1 MGVIPS
7 RTGKT
12 ARAVALAMAVVVLLG
27 AVLMPRQALAATTF
41 PTTPVAGDK
50 YVSGTTTS
58 TYDGSAWSP
67 ALPSANSAGDA
78 YVTTVNGTSVTF
90 VYDGTTSK
98 WYPNKLLNG
107 DFQYPSLATYES
119 SFASAKNSGPFVYM
133 NCSTGYDYKHAAYV
147 TPFDPV
153 SFAWNSHEYQAWNP
167 DKTSGYF
174 AEIQADHSNTDTGI
188 GTYAGG
194 DGNLYS
200 EVSCIDE
207 TTSIYQDV
215 ATIPG
220 TIYKWSLNHSGAGKG
235 VVAQLQVL
243 IGPTSDPTKLVA
255 QTATRVGSAN
265 HVNGVPV
272 YSTTANNGGTMSE
285 VVNGSKDTNQIGF
298 SSTVISTPATTDQ
311 FHPDKQDASNG
322 MGSWETYTGTYKV
335 DKGQLIT
342 RFQFVQYAA
351 TTGSQQSLLD
361 DITFQT
367 AYPLY
372 FDANGGSG
380 TLPMNNATDAEKND
394 GADVNGNYQNYYSE
408 GDTVSIATA
417 QALSYDATTWDTTKL
432 TRSGYYFAG
441 WSSTKVDPFDTAAE
455 ATPYVLSSYQM
466 LNPGADLTTNTLY
479 AVWVKRAVAIEPQV
493 TKSVTV
499 TNGTPTWP
507 ATFSYELTPESTTAE
522 GLTTATMPMP
532 GTATGTVTTST
543 STPSATAAQTASF
556 GAIIF
561 TKPGT
566 YEYKV
571 KESTESGNGWTCDNT
586 EKTLTVDVTNV
597 SVEGSTSDKYLE
609 ADATLLNPAKLEASV
624 TGLSAT
630 NNSSYNAV
638 SITGSV
644 TNTYAATSA
653 TLDTSA
659 AAILNKTVTS
669 DVSFAS
675 KQFDFTLAA
684 AADSAVYTDGT
695 VTGIAPLPTKGTTE
709 NNTAGSASFTG
720 AGTQAVDFGTITYT
734 HPGTYTYTVN
744 ETTTGAAGDGW
755 TYGSASDVKTV
766 TVKVTDNGKGT
777 LSAAVTTA
785 GAITNG
791 YAVLPVTIYP
801 TVDKNITVPPGD
813 AVNATFGYTIKA
825 LNGAPD
831 PEGAPGTTTF
841 NSGDTTKT
849 ASLGSITFTKPG
861 TYHYAVDEATPLP
874 AGWSNTSGSTTMT
887 VDVTDVGGALKATVG
902 TSAFTGTA
910 ATNAPL
916 ASTFENSYAT
926 GSVSVAGPWL
936 SVRKTVT
943 GNTTLADESFNFKLT
958 PVSTTNTQLTT
969 DTMPMPGGQAGG
981 SKTITVT
988 APVGTKDGAVVST
1001 DATAFGTITFKDVG
1015 TYVYK
1020 TEEIAPDPASSGWSY
1035 DTTKHTISI
1044 VVTDTDDVLSAEVTI
1059 DGKTT
1064 ANGGANTSAFTNEF
1078 DYTPV
1083 TLNTATADGAILNKT
1098 VTGTNFDSTTFD
1110 FTLTPG
1116 TATYTDGTGSGTS
1129 PLPSSTTGTTAAGS
1143 ATFSAAGSQ
1152 AVNFGSITFTQPG
1165 TYTYAVSEDNAGADG
1180 WVTTG
1185 SPSTVTVVVSLD
1197 KDTALSIDSVT
1208 PAAITNDYE
1217 PATLDTA
1224 TQALLTKN
1232 VTANTSGAEKTFDF
1246 SIEAGDDSAAYAD
1259 GTKGTA
1265 PLADTAGTATYKAG
1279 ETGTKTVSFGD
1290 IAYTKA
1296 GTYTYTVKETTTSG
1310 TGWTCDT
1317 TAKTVT
1323 VTVAADAQTGRL
1335 SVTSVAGATVSNSY
1349 ASTPVTLDTATTAI
1363 AQKHVVSSTSSPAAQ
1378 FKFTIAGI
1386 NGTPNPVVNS
1396 SGAAAS
1402 TTSTVDVAAQAA
1414 ASNQILTIGFGN
1426 FYYDKAGTYTYRVT
1440 EADPGTGWG
1449 VTPTEKYADV
1459 TVKVTDDGK
1468 GALSIDPVTAASIT
1482 NTYTASGTLDTSATA
1497 ILTKTVE
1504 SATSIPASTEFSFTL
1519 SAAAESAVYTDGSA
1533 AGTAPLPTSTTSTVS
1548 YGTAETGAKPVSF
1561 GSIAF
1566 TKPGT
1571 YTYTV
1576 TEATPGSGWTADP
1589 NTRTATA
1596 IVMVTDDKKGGL
1608 TASVATP
1615 AAITNTYATTA
1626 TLDTSATAILTKTVE
1641 SDIPFAQ
1648 KTFSFT
1654 LSAAAGSAVYTDGT
1668 TAGTAPLPA
1677 STTGTATFSAK
1688 GSQPVSF
1695 GSIAFKK
1702 AGTYT
1707 YTVTEATPGS
1717 GWTADPNTRTA
1728 TAIVTVTDDGKG
1740 ALSAAV
1746 TTSAAITNTYST
1758 LPVSVHPSVAKTI
1771 TVDTGTNPTFP
1782 KTFGFTATLASAVD
1796 ANGTDITTSAPTTAE
1811 KTVEFD
1817 GATSTPGPVAFDTLT
1832 FTRAGTYTYT
1842 IDEDATY
1849 LGSGWSKTS
1858 GYTTMTVVVTDTGG
1872 ALKATVGMNEFT
1884 GTAVTNTFTAT
1895 TFTNRYSVTSVTVT
1909 APFLAVEKR
1918 VTGDKTPAAKTF
1930 YYLMTAGDAAS
1941 KEFMPAGSTSDG
1953 SKWVSATAA
1962 EGTTGGTSGTVVS
1975 DGNTTFGSIE
1985 FTKPGTYTYYVKEV
1999 ASATSTDAP
2008 TNADGWTFDTT
2019 GANATNSGKG
2029 HRVVVEVTN
2038 TNGVLGAT
2046 VTIDDAKASDGGAN
2060 TNTFTNGFAYTPTTV
2075 DPSATGF
2082 FTKTVACSL
2091 TPAVTPATT
2100 FSFRIA
2106 GTDGTANPTNAAG
2119 KTIST
2124 GSLSIVAGETGDKAV
2139 TFENGPIT
2147 YTEPGTYHY
2156 LVTEGTLGAGWSA
2169 SAASAEVTVEVKAN
2183 ADGTLTPTVT
2193 PASITNTFN
2202 PVSVNPSVKK
2212 TVSVTTGTPD
2222 WPATF
2227 GYTLKAVGTS
2237 AAGLTAATM
2246 PMPDGATDT
2255 EGTATVSTSTPSSQA
2270 DQTAAFGAI
2279 TFTKPGLYQY
2289 AIAEDSPLPAGW
2301 SNTGGAVTMTVQVTD
2316 VNGVLTATVLSGEA
2330 SSVAL
2335 SGTDNDFLATTFAN
2349 VYDPASVTVAD
2360 PWLSVRKVVSGDK
2373 TTADATFWFM
2383 LKASDAATAAYMP
2396 DGSVGDSK
2404 WVSVSAPAGTAPGLV
2419 VNGAEDS
2426 FGHITFD
2433 RVGTY
2438 SYTVR
2443 EVAANGSSDAPAD
2456 VAGWSND
2463 PTVHTVAFVVTD
2475 DEGALAT
2482 RILIDGKEATTGV
2495 VGGNVFTNAFSAASA
2510 TASASGGGTAV
2521 SQTPQTGDPLPSGLA
2536 ALACAAMLLGIG
2548 VAGLWRRRADR

>member
-1 MGVIPS
+1 M
-7 RTGKT
+7 
-12 ARAVALAMAVVVLLG
+12 
-27 AVLMPRQALAATTF
+27 
-41 PTTPVAGDK
+41 
-50 YVSGTTTS
+50 
-58 TYDGSAWSP
+58 
-67 ALPSANSAGDA
+67 
-78 YVTTVNGTSVTF
+78 
-90 VYDGTTSK
+90 
-98 WYPNKLLNG
+98 
-107 DFQYPSLATYES
+107 
-119 SFASAKNSGPFVYM
+119 
-133 NCSTGYDYKHAAYV
+133 
-147 TPFDPV
+147 
-153 SFAWNSHEYQAWNP
+153 
-167 DKTSGYF
+167 
-174 AEIQADHSNTDTGI
+174 
-188 GTYAGG
+188 
-194 DGNLYS
+194 
-200 EVSCIDE
+200 
-207 TTSIYQDV
+207 
-215 ATIPG
+215 
-220 TIYKWSLNHSGAGKG
+220 
-235 VVAQLQVL
+235 
-243 IGPTSDPTKLVA
+243 
-255 QTATRVGSAN
+255 GSAN

-335 DKGQLIT
+335 LKGQLIT

-380 TLPMNNATDAEKND
+380 VLPMNNATDATKKD
-394 GADVNGNYQNYYSE
+394 GADVNGNYQNYYSV
-408 GDTVSIATA
+408 GDTVTIATA
-417 QALSYDATTWDTTKL
+417 QALSYDATAWDATKL
-432 TRSGYYFAG
+432 TRNGYYFAG
-441 WSSTKVDPFDTAAE
+441 WSSTKVGPFDTAAE

-466 LNPGADLTTNTLY
+466 LDPGADLTTNTLY

-493 TKSVTV
+493 TKSVSV
-499 TNGTPTWP
+499 TNGVPAWP
-507 ATFSYELTPESTTAE
+507 ATFSYELTPVSTTAD

-532 GTATGTVTTST
+532 GDVTGTVTTST
-543 STPSATAAQTASF
+543 STPSTKADQTASF

-566 YEYKV
+566 YVYKV
-571 KESTESGNGWTCDNT
+571 KESTESGDGWTCDNA
-586 EKTLTVDVTNV
+586 EKTLTVVVTNEDVT
-597 SVEGSTSDKYLE
+597 GTTSDKYLK
-609 ADATLLNPAKLEASV
+609 AVATLTSAGDSKTV
-624 TGLSAT
+624 TGESST

-644 TNTYAATSA
+644 TNTYAATPA

-659 AAILNKTVTS
+659 TAILNKTVTS

-675 KQFDFTLAA
+675 KQFDFTLTPG
-684 AADSAVYTDGT
+684 SAVYTDGT
-695 VTGIAPLPTKGTTE
+695 ATGTAPLPTKGTTE

-720 AGTQAVDFGTITYT
+720 AGTQAVDFGKITYT

-744 ETTTGAAGDGW
+744 ETTTGTNDGW

-766 TVKVTDNGKGT
+766 TVTVADNGKGT

-785 GAITNG
+785 GAIANS
-791 YAVLPVTIYP
+791 YVVSPVTIYP
-801 TVDKNITVPPGD
+801 TVGKNITVESGAPAYPVD
-813 AVNATFGYTIKA
+813 FNYTIKA
-825 LNGAPD
+825 LNGAPVPGD
-831 PEGAPGTTTF
+831 TPGTTTF

-849 ASLGSITFTKPG
+849 AKLGSITFAKPG

-887 VDVTDVGGALKATVG
+887 VVVTDVGGSLQAAVG
-902 TSAFTGTA
+902 TSTFTGTA
-910 ATNAPL
+910 TTNAPL
-916 ASTFENSYAT
+916 ASTFNNSYAT

-943 GNTTLADESFNFKLT
+943 GNTTLTDESFTFKLT

-988 APVGTKDGAVVST
+988 APAGTKDGAVVST

-1015 TYVYK
+1015 IYVYK
-1020 TEEIAPDPASSGWSY
+1020 TEEIAPATKSSGWTY
-1035 DTTKHTISI
+1035 DKTTHTISI
-1044 VVTDTDDVLSAEVTI
+1044 DVKDNAGVLTAEVTV
-1059 DGKTT
+1059 DGTTT
-1064 ANGGANTSAFTNEF
+1064 ANGGANTSTFTNEF

-1083 TLNTATADGAILNKT
+1083 TLDTAEEPILNKT
-1098 VTGTNFDSTTFD
+1098 VTGTNFGSTEFD

-1129 PLPSSTTGTTAAGS
+1129 PLPTGTMGTTVTRS
-1143 ATFSAAGSQ
+1143 ATFSAASSQ
-1152 AVNFGSITFTQPG
+1152 AVNFGSISFTHPG
-1165 TYTYAVSEDNAGADG
+1165 TYTYTVSEDNANSGA

-1197 KDTALSIDSVT
+1197 KDTGALSIYSVT

-1217 PATLDTA
+1217 PAVLDTA
-1224 TQALLTKN
+1224 TQALLTKS
-1232 VTANTSGAEKTFDF
+1232 VTTNTSGAEKTFDF
-1246 SIEAGDDSAAYAD
+1246 SIEAGSATYTD
-1259 GTKGTA
+1259 GTPAGTA
-1265 PLADTAGTATYKAG
+1265 PLPTKGTTKDNGSGSVTYAANA
-1279 ETGTKTVSFGD
+1279 TGTKAVDFGS
-1290 IAYTKA
+1290 IAFTKA
-1296 GTYTYTVKETTTSG
+1296 GTYTYAVKETTTTG
-1310 TGWTCDT
+1310 GGWTCDN

-1323 VTVAADAQTGRL
+1323 VEVAADAQTGRL
-1335 SVTSVAGATVSNSY
+1335 SVTSVGGATVSNSY

-1402 TTSTVDVAAQAA
+1402 TTSTVSVDAQAA
-1414 ASNQILTIGFGN
+1414 ASNKTLTIGFGN

-1440 EADPGTGWG
+1440 ETDPGTGWG

-1459 TVKVTDDGK
+1459 TVTVKDNGDGTLSASVTTP
-1468 GALSIDPVTAASIT
+1468 ATIT
-1482 NTYTASGTLDTSATA
+1482 NTYTASGTLDTSANA
-1497 ILTKTVE
+1497 ILNKTVS
-1504 SATSIPASTEFSFTL
+1504 SATSIPASTFSFTL
-1519 SAAAESAVYTDGSA
+1519 SAAAGSAVYTDGTA
-1533 AGTAPLPTSTTSTVS
+1533 AGIAPLPANTTGTVS

-1571 YTYTV
+1571 YTYTI
-1576 TEATPGSGWTADP
+1576 TEATPGTGWTADP

-1596 IVMVTDDKKGGL
+1596 TVTVTDDGKGGL
-1608 TASVATP
+1608 TAAVTTA
-1615 AAITNTYATTA
+1615 AAITNTYATSA
-1626 TLDTSATAILTKTVE
+1626 TLDTSKTTILTKTVD

-1654 LSAAAGSAVYTDGT
+1654 LSAAAGSAVYTNGT
-1668 TAGTAPLPA
+1668 AAGTAPLPVNA
-1677 STTGTATFSAK
+1677 TGTATFSAT

-1717 GWTADPNTRTA
+1717 GWTASSLTSTA
-1728 TAIVTVTDDGKG
+1728 TVKVRDNGDGT
-1740 ALSAAV
+1740 LSIDSV
-1746 TTSAAITNTYST
+1746 TSAAITNTYST
-1758 LPVSVHPSVAKTI
+1758 SPVSIRPSVNKTI
-1771 TVDTGTNPTFP
+1771 TVDAGTNPTFP

-1796 ANGTDITTSAPTTAE
+1796 ANGTDITASAPTTAE

-1832 FTRAGTYTYT
+1832 FTKAGTYTYT

-1849 LGSGWSKTS
+1849 LGSGWSKTA

-2536 ALACAAMLLGIG
+2536 ALACAAILLGIG